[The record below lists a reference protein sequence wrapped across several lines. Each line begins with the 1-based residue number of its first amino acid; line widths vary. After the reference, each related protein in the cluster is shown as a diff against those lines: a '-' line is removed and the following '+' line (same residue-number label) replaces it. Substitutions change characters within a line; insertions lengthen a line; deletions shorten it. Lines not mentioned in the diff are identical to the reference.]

1 MHDLK
6 LTVLRDRHNETT
18 TLGRLLVDGEFFCYT
33 LEDVVRADPNPGTP
47 ENEAKVYGAT
57 AIPEGTYDVD
67 ITFSPHFQRPMI
79 LLKNVPGFTGIRVHG
94 GNDHLDTKGCI
105 LVGDKL
111 SGWSIKGGTSTPAIR
126 RLFALIDGALKA
138 GAKVTITVTHGAELF
153 A

>member
-1 MHDLK
+1 ME
-6 LTVLRDRHNETT
+6 LTLNRFQFTETT
-18 TLGRLLVDGEFFCYT
+18 TLGTLHVDDRLECYT
-33 LEDVVRADPNPGTP
+33 VEDRVRVDPNPLTP
-47 ENEAKVYGAT
+47 QNEAKVYGAT

-67 ITFSPHFQRPMI
+67 ITFSPHFQKSMI
-79 LLKNVPGFTGIRVHG
+79 LLKNVPSFTGIRVHG

-126 RLFALIDGALKA
+126 RLFALVDGALKA